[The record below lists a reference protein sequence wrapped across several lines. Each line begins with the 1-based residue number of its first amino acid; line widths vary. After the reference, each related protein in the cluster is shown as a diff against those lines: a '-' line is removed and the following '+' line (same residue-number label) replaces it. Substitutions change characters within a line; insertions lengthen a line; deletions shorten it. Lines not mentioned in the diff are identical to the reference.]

1 MRILFLV
8 LLSIVVL
15 VGAFLGGSGA
25 WSATKGPM
33 AEKMAK
39 FAESAAAAKEVGK
52 LTGDHAIVAGKTA
65 GEASSLMEQGLRG
78 YKVIQFGGAAIA
90 LINIVL
96 LVLAIKRNGKGIMV
110 VGGLG
115 VVLGIVCFV
124 LSPPKQI
131 DDTLHMIISILGGSV
146 ILAAVFAFLAGRPKA
161 ATAPALR

>member
-15 VGAFLGGSGA
+15 VGVFLGGSGA

-39 FAESAAAAKEVGK
+39 LAESAAAAKEMGK
-52 LTGDHAIVAGKTA
+52 LTGNSAIVAGKTA
-65 GEASSLMEQGLRG
+65 GEASGLLEQGLRG

-90 LINIVL
+90 LINVAL
-96 LVLAIKRNGKGIMV
+96 LVLAIKRHAKGIMI

-131 DDTLHMIISILGGSV
+131 DDTMHMIISILGGSV
-146 ILAAVFAFLAGRPKA
+146 ILAALFAFLAGRSKA
-161 ATAPALR
+161 AAAPALR